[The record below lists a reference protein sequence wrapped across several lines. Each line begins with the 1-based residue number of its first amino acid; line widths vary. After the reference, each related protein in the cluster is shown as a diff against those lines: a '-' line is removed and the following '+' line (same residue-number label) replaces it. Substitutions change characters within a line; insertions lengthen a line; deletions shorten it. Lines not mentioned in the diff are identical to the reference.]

1 MAPLVPTQAG
11 TQAKKES
18 GVPLEL
24 TPDVIGGGNERREF
38 TMPPHPSLAG
48 RAVIVTGGS
57 RGLGRA
63 MVLGLAQAG
72 ARVAIVARGNSAP
85 LDETLALVGKLG
97 FADDVI
103 TALGDLRNPSDC
115 ERMVAEIATAFG
127 TINVL
132 VNNAGVPNV
141 GPGAPFWQVDVDQWQ
156 RIAHTNTDG
165 VFFITR
171 AVAPIMIDRQFGK
184 IINVSTSDRTM
195 VRKNFSPYGPSKA
208 FLEAASRVWAQDLS
222 GTGVTVNVLLPG
234 GVVDT
239 IADVTGTPT
248 QGRSF
253 QPASVMVAPLLWLAS
268 DESNA
273 HTGERF
279 VASRW
284 DENLPLPER
293 IAAARESGADAPK
306 IM

>member
-1 MAPLVPTQAG
+1 
-11 TQAKKES
+11 
-18 GVPLEL
+18 
-24 TPDVIGGGNERREF
+24 
-38 TMPPHPSLAG
+38 MPPHPSLAG
-48 RAVIVTGGS
+48 RTAIVTGGS

-72 ARVAIVARGNSAP
+72 AQVAIVARGASKP
-85 LDETLALVGKLG
+85 LEETLAQAKALG
-97 FADDVI
+97 VRARVI
-103 TALGDLRNPSDC
+103 SALGDLREPSIC
-115 ERMVAEIATAFG
+115 EKIAIDVLAAFG
-127 TINVL
+127 RIDVL

-141 GPGAPFWQVDVDQWQ
+141 GPGAPFWQVGADQWQ
-156 RIAHTNTDG
+156 RISHTNTDG

-171 AVAPIMIDRQFGK
+171 AVAPWMIAQKFGK

-222 GTGVTVNVLLPG
+222 GTGVTLNVLLPG

-239 IADVTGTPT
+239 AADVSGVAT
-248 QGRSF
+248 QGRTF
-253 QPASVMVAPLLWLAS
+253 LPASVMVPPLLWLAS

-273 HTGERF
+273 HSGERF
-279 VASRW
+279 VASKW
-284 DENLPLPER
+284 DESLPLAWR
-293 IAAARESGADAPK
+293 IEAARESGAEAPR

>member
-1 MAPLVPTQAG
+1 
-11 TQAKKES
+11 
-18 GVPLEL
+18 
-24 TPDVIGGGNERREF
+24 
-38 TMPPHPSLAG
+38 MPAHPSLAG

-63 MVLGLAQAG
+63 MVLGLARAG
-72 ARVAIVARGNSAP
+72 ARVAIVAQGDSAP
-85 LDETLALVGKLG
+85 LNETSAQVAALGAELN
-97 FADDVI
+97 VI
-103 TALGDLRNPSDC
+103 SALGDLRNPSDC
-115 ERMVAEIATAFG
+115 ERMVAEILTAFG
-127 TINVL
+127 RIDAL

-141 GPGAPFWQVDVDQWQ
+141 GPGAPFWQVGVEAWQ
-156 RIAHTNTDG
+156 RISRTNTDG

-171 AVAPIMIDRQFGK
+171 AAAPAMIAQKFGK
-184 IINVSTSDRTM
+184 IVNVSTSDRTM

-208 FLEAASRVWAQDLS
+208 FLEAASRVWAQDLA

-239 IADVTGTPT
+239 AADVTGVPT
-248 QGRSF
+248 QGRTF
-253 QPASVMVAPLLWLAS
+253 QPASVIVPPLLWLVS

-284 DENLPLPER
+284 NESLPLAER
-293 IAAARESGADAPK
+293 IAAARESGTDAPR